1 MASPGSLQRPAP
13 VLEIERVSKSF
24 PGVRAL
30 TDVSFQ
36 VWPGTVH
43 ALLGE
48 NGAGKSTLLKILSGI
63 HLADSGEVRI
73 AGERADLST
82 PKAARAAGIAMI
94 HQELMQVPELDVA
107 QNMFLGAP
115 LLRFGTFTDRGAM
128 RERAREALAQLD
140 ATIDVARPIRELS
153 VAERQLVEIAK
164 ALLAEARIIAMD
176 EPTSSLTPHE
186 FVKLAEVIARLAE
199 KGVAVIYVSHK
210 LEEVFRVASRA
221 TVLRDGCHV
230 GDVDLAGTTTE
241 QVVGMMVGR
250 ALTVTAH
257 ACHATAEVALEAVG
271 LGRGKAVR
279 GVSFTLRR
287 GEVLGIAGLVGSGR
301 TELARLLAGV
311 DRPTQGELRVAGRKV
326 SFRSPRD
333 AIRHGIALLPEER
346 KREGIIPLR
355 SIASN
360 VSLPRLEQLTRFGV
374 LRRREIS
381 ARVEE
386 LVQQVN
392 LRPPDIERP
401 IQTFSGGN
409 QQKGIICRWLMAGSS
424 VLVFDEPTRGID
436 VGAKG
441 EIYKLIDQLARDGH
455 AIVVIS
461 SELPEVLAVADRVL
475 VMRRGEAVGV
485 VERSDMNET
494 SIMRHAV
501 GVDLALEAHNG

>member
-1 MASPGSLQRPAP
+1 MPPPGAPTTPAP
-13 VLEIERVSKSF
+13 VLEIEHVSKSF

-48 NGAGKSTLLKILSGI
+48 NGAGKSTLLKILSGV

-73 AGERADLST
+73 AGVRADLST
-82 PKAARAAGIAMI
+82 PKSARAAGIAMI

-115 LLRFGTFTDRGAM
+115 LKRLGTFTDRRAM
-128 RERAREALAQLD
+128 RERARDALAQLD
-140 ATIDVARPIRELS
+140 ARVDVSRPIRELS

-186 FVKLAEVIARLAE
+186 FVKLAEVVARLVA

-230 GDVDLAGTTTE
+230 GDVDLAGTTTD

-250 ALTVTAH
+250 AIVVAEHT
-257 ACHATAEVALEAVG
+257 CHATDEVVLEAVG

-279 GVSFTLRR
+279 GVSFALRR

-301 TELARLLAGV
+301 TELARLLTGV
-311 DRPTQGELRVAGRKV
+311 DRPTQGELRVAGQKV
-326 SFRSPRD
+326 AFRSPRD
-333 AIRHGIALLPEER
+333 AIQHGIALLPEER

-355 SIASN
+355 SVASN
-360 VSLPRLEQLTRFGV
+360 VSLPRLGQLTRLGV
-374 LRRREIS
+374 LRRRAIA
-381 ARVEE
+381 ARVQE
-386 LVQQVN
+386 LAAQVN

-424 VLVFDEPTRGID
+424 ILVFDEPTRGID

-441 EIYKLIDQLARDGH
+441 EIYKLIEQLARDGH

-461 SELPEVLAVADRVL
+461 SELPEVLAVSDRVL
-475 VMRRGEAVGV
+475 VMRRGESVGV
-485 VERSDMNET
+485 LAREDMSET

-501 GVDLALEAHNG
+501 GVNLALEASHG